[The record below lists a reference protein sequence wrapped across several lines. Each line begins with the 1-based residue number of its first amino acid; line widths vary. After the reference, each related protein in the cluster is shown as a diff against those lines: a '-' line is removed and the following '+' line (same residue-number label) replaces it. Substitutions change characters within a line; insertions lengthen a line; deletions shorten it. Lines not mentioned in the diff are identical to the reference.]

1 MKYGSNFPELIQ
13 VALKDKADSWAQ
25 KKNFEKAYLS
35 YQEYTSLKDSLH
47 KIETDNHIKEL
58 EVKYQTASRET
69 QIITLS
75 SKQRLHKILIF
86 SLMILLLV
94 GGIAGFY
101 LYRSIRH
108 KKVIAEQTIEI
119 KEQKITQME
128 KDRQI
133 IASHAVMEGEEKERG
148 RLARDLHDGLGG
160 ILSGIKLKLA
170 NIKGNYI
177 VNTEYLDVFDHA
189 LDLIDSSIKELRRV
203 AHNMMPETLI
213 NFGIKEALQDFCSS
227 ISQDNLKISYKFFGE
242 AFRFEKPIESTLHRI
257 AQELVNNAIKHANAS
272 EILVQVIQEQNRVH
286 LTVSDNGKGFQVPS
300 IDSLKSAGLQN
311 IRARVQSFNG
321 QFDIDSQPGKGT
333 EITVEFELGPRTSGM
348 EG

>member
-1 MKYGSNFPELIQ
+1 
-13 VALKDKADSWAQ
+13 
-25 KKNFEKAYLS
+25 
-35 YQEYTSLKDSLH
+35 
-47 KIETDNHIKEL
+47 
-58 EVKYQTASRET
+58 
-69 QIITLS
+69 
-75 SKQRLHKILIF
+75 
-86 SLMILLLV
+86 
-94 GGIAGFY
+94 
-101 LYRSIRH
+101 
-108 KKVIAEQTIEI
+108 
-119 KEQKITQME
+119 ME

-177 VNTEYLDVFDHA
+177 VNTEYLDVFDYA

-242 AFRFEKPIESTLHRI
+242 AFRFEKPIESTLYRI

-286 LTVSDNGKGFQVPS
+286 LTVSDNGIGFQVPS

-333 EITVEFELGPRTSGM
+333 EITVEFELGPRTSEM